1 MARVRNVISFA
12 RDVLGVSLHPRQ
24 KEALRGLA
32 AHQLSLLCLGR
43 RSGKTLVA
51 CIWAVYDAVVR
62 DLSEHVRPGEP
73 RYVVV
78 VATASD
84 QARRAFQVVRSFFDL
99 PLLSPLVA
107 RDTNEEL
114 HLTTGV
120 VIKCLPCSARSTRG
134 LAISTV
140 IFDELAHFIDTE
152 NGYQA
157 GEQVYRALA
166 PSVAQF
172 GDAGRIVCLSTPRG
186 QRGIFWRLWNVEK

>member
-1 MARVRNVISFA
+1 MARARSVISFA
-12 RDVLGVSLHPRQ
+12 GDVLGVSLYPRQ
-24 KEALRGLA
+24 KEALRGVA
-32 AHQLSLLCLGR
+32 SHPLSLLCLGR

-62 DLSEHVRPGEP
+62 DLSEHVRPGET

-78 VATASD
+78 VATAWD

-99 PLLSPLVA
+99 PLLAPLVA
-107 RDTNEEL
+107 RETSEEL
-114 HLTTGV
+114 HLSTGV

-172 GDAGRIVCLSTPRG
+172 GDEGRIICLSTPRG

>member
-1 MARVRNVISFA
+1 MARARSVISFA
-12 RDVLGVSLHPRQ
+12 GDVLGVSLYPCQ
-24 KEALRGLA
+24 KEALRGVA
-32 AHQLSLLCLGR
+32 SHQLSLLCLGR

-107 RDTNEEL
+107 SETSEEL

-157 GEQVYRALA
+157 GEQVYRAVA
-166 PSVAQF
+166 PGVAQF
-172 GDAGRIVCLSTPRG
+172 GDEGRIICLSTPRG

>member
-1 MARVRNVISFA
+1 MTRVRNVNSFA
-12 RDVLGVSLHPRQ
+12 RDVLGVRLHARQ
-24 KEALRGLA
+24 KEALRGIA
-32 AHQLSLLCLGR
+32 AHPLSLLCLGR

-62 DLSEHVRPGEP
+62 EMSEHVRPGEP

-78 VATASD
+78 VATARD

-99 PLLSPLVA
+99 PLLAPLVA
-107 RDTNEEL
+107 GETNDEL

-134 LAISTV
+134 LAVSTV
-140 IFDELAHFIDTE
+140 IFDELAHFIDTD

-186 QRGIFWRLWNVEK
+186 QRGS

>member
-12 RDVLGVSLHPRQ
+12 GDVLGVSLYPRQ
-24 KEALRGLA
+24 KEALRGVA
-32 AHQLSLLCLGR
+32 SHQLSLLCLGR

-62 DLSEHVRPGEP
+62 DLAEHVRPGEP

-78 VATASD
+78 VATAWD
-84 QARRAFQVVRSFFDL
+84 QARRAFQVIRSFFDL

-107 RDTNEEL
+107 RETNDEL

-134 LAISTV
+134 LAVSTV

-172 GDAGRIVCLSTPRG
+172 GDVGRIICLSTPRG
-186 QRGIFWRLWNVEK
+186 QRGIFWRMWNVEK

>member
-1 MARVRNVISFA
+1 MARARSVISFA
-12 RDVLGVSLHPRQ
+12 GDVLGVSLYPRQ
-24 KEALRGLA
+24 KEALRGVA
-32 AHQLSLLCLGR
+32 SHELSLLCLGR

-62 DLSEHVRPGEP
+62 DLSEHVRPREP

-78 VATASD
+78 VATAWD
-84 QARRAFQVVRSFFDL
+84 QARRAFQVIRSFFDL

-107 RDTNEEL
+107 RETNDEI

-134 LAISTV
+134 LAVSTV
-140 IFDELAHFIDTE
+140 IFDDLAHFIDTE
-152 NGYQA
+152 SGFQA

-172 GDAGRIVCLSTPRG
+172 DDAGRIVCLSTPRG
-186 QRGIFWRLWNVEK
+186 RRGIFWRLWNVEK

>member
-1 MARVRNVISFA
+1 MARTRSAITFA
-12 RDVLGVSLHPRQ
+12 RDVLGVSLYPRQ
-24 KEALRGLA
+24 KEALRGIA
-32 AHQLSLLCLGR
+32 AHPLSLLCLGR

-62 DLSEHVRPGEP
+62 DLSEYVRPGET

-78 VATASD
+78 VATARD
-84 QARRAFQVVRSFFDL
+84 QARRAFQVTRSFFDL

-107 RDTNEEL
+107 RETNDEL

-134 LAISTV
+134 LAVSTV